1 MSNYATIFALI
12 EATDIDTSKFAK
24 EVNLANLNSVVGKL
38 DIDKLKTVPVDLS
51 KSSDVIKNKVFKDCI

>member
-1 MSNYATIFALI
+1 MPNYATIFALK
-12 EATDIDTSKFAK
+12 EATDIVTLEFAK

-51 KSSDVIKNKVFKDCI
+51 KSSDVIKNNVFKDCI